1 MTPRQQQIV
10 KNVDKYRQDILDA
23 ERWIWQHPEV
33 GYTEWQTNA
42 YLLEKFRS
50 YGYEPVEAGDIPGFY
65 ADVDTGRPGPCLAI
79 MGELDA
85 LDIANHPESV
95 NGMTHCCGHNC
106 QCAEMV
112 GIAAALKEPGA
123 LDGLS
128 GKIRLMLVPAEEMIQ
143 LEFRKGL
150 IEKGIIKYLGGK
162 PEFMRRGYFD
172 GVDLSLMVHTDNNN
186 DYDFTCQDGFNGII
200 AKILTYKG
208 RSSHAGGSPE
218 DGINAQYAATLG
230 LDGCNALRETFRDE
244 DHIRFHPILKGVKSA
259 VNIIP
264 DEMRI
269 ESYTRG
275 KGLDAYVSA
284 NRKLN
289 RALAAGAVAMGAQ
302 LHICDMPGYATE
314 YHDHMF
320 MDLCQKC
327 CEDLSGK
334 EKVKFDHNAWSKG
347 SSDFGDL
354 TMVMPGVQFYANG
367 HTGLGHGIDFCV
379 ADPERACVN
388 PAKAELFIADALLSD
403 GAAKAKEILA
413 QYEPPFASIREYL
426 DFIDTLYMD
435 KDVITYTE
443 KGIEIEL
450 PNA

>member
-123 LDGLS
+123 LDGLC

-150 IEKGIIKYLGGK
+150 IDEGKIKYLGGK
-162 PEFMRRGYFD
+162 PEFRRRGYFD

>member
-50 YGYEPVEAGDIPGFY
+50 YRYEPVEAGDIPGFY
-65 ADVDTGRPGPCLAI
+65 VDIDTGRPGPCLAI

-123 LDGLS
+123 LDGLC

-150 IEKGIIKYLGGK
+150 IDEGKIKYLGGK

-388 PAKAELFIADALLSD
+388 PAKAELFIADALLTD
-403 GAAKAKEILA
+403 GAFKAKEILV
-413 QYEPPFASIREYL
+413 QYKPQFSSIREYL

-435 KDVITYTE
+435 KDVIKYTE

-450 PNA
+450 PND

>member
-65 ADVDTGRPGPCLAI
+65 VDIDTGRPGPCLAI

-123 LDGLS
+123 LDGLC

-150 IEKGIIKYLGGK
+150 IDEGKIKYLGGK

-403 GAAKAKEILA
+403 GA
-413 QYEPPFASIREYL
+413 
-426 DFIDTLYMD
+426 
-435 KDVITYTE
+435 
-443 KGIEIEL
+443 
-450 PNA
+450 

>member
-123 LDGLS
+123 LDGLC

-150 IEKGIIKYLGGK
+150 IDEGKIKYLGGK

-334 EKVKFDHNAWSKG
+334 GKVKFDHNAWSKG

>member
-1 MTPRQQQIV
+1 MTPIQEQIV

-23 ERWIWQHPEV
+23 ERWIWKHPEV
-33 GYTEWQTNA
+33 GYTEWQTHA

-50 YGYEPVEAGDIPGFY
+50 YGYDPIEAGNIPGFY
-65 ADVDTGRPGPCLAI
+65 VDLDTGRPGPCLAI

-85 LDIANHPESV
+85 LDIAAHPESV

-112 GIAAALKEPGA
+112 GIAAALSEPGA

-150 IEKGIIKYLGGK
+150 MEKGIIKYLGGK
-162 PEFMRRGYFD
+162 PEFMHRGYFD
-172 GVDLSLMVHTDNNN
+172 GVDLALMVHTDNNN

-218 DGINAQYAATLG
+218 DGINAQYAATVG
-230 LDGCNALRETFRDE
+230 LDGCNALRETFRDQ

-275 KGLDAYVSA
+275 KGTEAIVSA
-284 NRKLN
+284 NKKLN
-289 RALAAGAVAMGAQ
+289 RALAAGAVALGAQ

-314 YHDHMF
+314 YHDHAF

-334 EKVKFDHNAWSKG
+334 DKVKFDHSAWSTG

-379 ADPERACVN
+379 AEPERACVN

-403 GAAKAKEILA
+403 GAAKAKEIVA
-413 QYEPPFASIREYL
+413 NYKAPFSGIREYL
-426 DFIDTLYMD
+426 DFIDALYMD
-435 KDVITYTE
+435 QDVITYTE
-443 KGIEIEL
+443 KGIEIGL

>member
-65 ADVDTGRPGPCLAI
+65 VDIDTGRPGPCLAI

-112 GIAAALKEPGA
+112 GIAAALSEPGA
-123 LDGLS
+123 LDGLC

-150 IEKGIIKYLGGK
+150 IDEGKIKYLGGK

-275 KGLDAYVSA
+275 KGLYAYVSA

>member
-42 YLLEKFRS
+42 YLLEKFRF

-123 LDGLS
+123 LDGLC
-128 GKIRLMLVPAEEMIQ
+128 GRIRLLLVPAEEMIQ

-150 IEKGIIKYLGGK
+150 IDEGKIKYLGGK

>member
-1 MTPRQQQIV
+1 M
-10 KNVDKYRQDILDA
+10 
-23 ERWIWQHPEV
+23 
-33 GYTEWQTNA
+33 
-42 YLLEKFRS
+42 
-50 YGYEPVEAGDIPGFY
+50 EAGDIPGFY
-65 ADVDTGRPGPCLAI
+65 VDIDTGRPGPCLAI

-123 LDGLS
+123 LDGLC

-150 IEKGIIKYLGGK
+150 IDEGKIKYLGGK

-275 KGLDAYVSA
+275 KGLYAYVSA

>member
-10 KNVDKYRQDILDA
+10 NNVDKYRQDILDA

-123 LDGLS
+123 LDGLC

-150 IEKGIIKYLGGK
+150 IDEGKIKYLGGK

-289 RALAAGAVAMGAQ
+289 RALATGAVAMGAQ

>member
-123 LDGLS
+123 LDGLC

-143 LEFRKGL
+143 LEFRNGL
-150 IEKGIIKYLGGK
+150 IDEGKIKYLGGK
-162 PEFMRRGYFD
+162 TEFMRRGYFD

-230 LDGCNALRETFRDE
+230 LDGCNALRETFCDE

>member
-10 KNVDKYRQDILDA
+10 NNVDKYRQDILDA

-65 ADVDTGRPGPCLAI
+65 VDIDTGRPGPCLAI

-123 LDGLS
+123 LDGLC

-150 IEKGIIKYLGGK
+150 IDEGKIKYLGGK

-403 GAAKAKEILA
+403 GA
-413 QYEPPFASIREYL
+413 
-426 DFIDTLYMD
+426 
-435 KDVITYTE
+435 
-443 KGIEIEL
+443 
-450 PNA
+450 

>member
-10 KNVDKYRQDILDA
+10 KNVDKYREDILDA

-123 LDGLS
+123 LDGLC

-150 IEKGIIKYLGGK
+150 IDEGKIKYLGGK

-200 AKILTYKG
+200 AKIITYKG

-435 KDVITYTE
+435 KDVITYTG

>member
-1 MTPRQQQIV
+1 MTPRQEQIV

-23 ERWIWQHPEV
+23 ERWIWKHPEV

-50 YGYEPVEAGDIPGFY
+50 YGYDPVEAGDIPGFY
-65 ADVDTGRPGPCLAI
+65 VDIDTGRPGPCLAI

-112 GIAAALKEPGA
+112 GIAAALSEPGA

-128 GKIRLMLVPAEEMIQ
+128 GKIRLLLVPAEEMIQ

-150 IEKGIIKYLGGK
+150 IDEGKIQYLGGK

-172 GVDLSLMVHTDNNN
+172 GVDLALMVHTDNNN

-200 AKILTYKG
+200 AKIITYKG

-230 LDGCNALRETFRDE
+230 LDGCNALRETFRDQ
-244 DHIRFHPILKGVKSA
+244 DRIRFHPILKGVKSA

-275 KGLDAYVSA
+275 KGLDAYVNA

-334 EKVKFDHNAWSKG
+334 EKVKFDHNAWSTG

-388 PAKAELFIADALLSD
+388 PAKAELFIADALLTD

-413 QYEPPFASIREYL
+413 QYKPAFGSIREYL
-426 DFIDTLYMD
+426 DFIDSLYMD
-435 KDVITYTE
+435 KDVIKYTE

>member
-123 LDGLS
+123 LDGLC
-128 GKIRLMLVPAEEMIQ
+128 GRIRLMLVPAEEMIQ

-150 IEKGIIKYLGGK
+150 IDEGKIKYLGGK

-275 KGLDAYVSA
+275 KGLDAYVNA

-435 KDVITYTE
+435 KDVITYTG

>member
-123 LDGLS
+123 LDGLC

-150 IEKGIIKYLGGK
+150 IDEGKIKYLGGK

-230 LDGCNALRETFRDE
+230 LDGCNALREMFRDE

-302 LHICDMPGYATE
+302 LHICEMPGYATE

-320 MDLCQKC
+320 MNLCQKC

-450 PNA
+450 

>member
-112 GIAAALKEPGA
+112 GIAAALREPGA
-123 LDGLS
+123 LDGLC

-150 IEKGIIKYLGGK
+150 IDEGKIKYLGGK

-200 AKILTYKG
+200 AKIITYKG

>member
-10 KNVDKYRQDILDA
+10 NNVDKYRQDILDA

-123 LDGLS
+123 LDGLC

-150 IEKGIIKYLGGK
+150 IDEGKIKYLGGK

-367 HTGLGHGIDFCV
+367 HTGLGHGLDFCV

>member
-10 KNVDKYRQDILDA
+10 KNVDKYREDILDA

-50 YGYEPVEAGDIPGFY
+50 YRYEPVEAGDIPGFY
-65 ADVDTGRPGPCLAI
+65 VDIDTGRPGPCLAI

-123 LDGLS
+123 LDGLC

-150 IEKGIIKYLGGK
+150 IDEGKIKYLGGK

-200 AKILTYKG
+200 AKIITYKG

-403 GAAKAKEILA
+403 GAAKAKEIVA
-413 QYEPPFASIREYL
+413 QYKPAFASIREYL
-426 DFIDTLYMD
+426 DFIDSLYMD
-435 KDVITYTE
+435 KDVIKYTE

>member
-123 LDGLS
+123 LDGLC

-150 IEKGIIKYLGGK
+150 IDEGKIKYLGGK

-230 LDGCNALRETFRDE
+230 LDGCNALRETFCDE

-443 KGIEIEL
+443 KGIEIDL

>member
-23 ERWIWQHPEV
+23 ERWIWKHPEV

-50 YGYEPVEAGDIPGFY
+50 YRYEPVEAGDIPGFY
-65 ADVDTGRPGPCLAI
+65 VDIDTGRPGPCLAI

-123 LDGLS
+123 LDGLC

-150 IEKGIIKYLGGK
+150 IDEGKIKYLGGK

-200 AKILTYKG
+200 AKIITYKG

>member
-65 ADVDTGRPGPCLAI
+65 VDIDTGRPGPCLAI

-95 NGMTHCCGHNC
+95 NGMTHCCGHNY

-112 GIAAALKEPGA
+112 GIAAALSEPGA
-123 LDGLS
+123 LDGLC

-150 IEKGIIKYLGGK
+150 IDEGKIKYLGGK

>member
-123 LDGLS
+123 LDGLC

-150 IEKGIIKYLGGK
+150 IDEGKIKYLGGK

-413 QYEPPFASIREYL
+413 QYEPPFASICEYL

>member
-50 YGYEPVEAGDIPGFY
+50 YGHEPVEAGDSPGFY

-123 LDGLS
+123 LDGLC

-150 IEKGIIKYLGGK
+150 IDEGKIKYLGGK

>member
-10 KNVDKYRQDILDA
+10 NNVDKYRQDILDA

-123 LDGLS
+123 LDGLC
-128 GKIRLMLVPAEEMIQ
+128 GRIRLMLVPAEEMIQ

-150 IEKGIIKYLGGK
+150 IDEGKIKYLGGK

-413 QYEPPFASIREYL
+413 QYEPPFASIRDYL

>member
-10 KNVDKYRQDILDA
+10 NNVDKYRQDILDA

-65 ADVDTGRPGPCLAI
+65 VDIDTGRPGPCLAI

-123 LDGLS
+123 LDGLC

-150 IEKGIIKYLGGK
+150 IDEGKIKYLGGK

-200 AKILTYKG
+200 AKIITYKG

-388 PAKAELFIADALLSD
+388 PAKAELFIADALLTD
-403 GAAKAKEILA
+403 GAFKAKEILV
-413 QYEPPFASIREYL
+413 QYKPQFSSIRDYL

-435 KDVITYTE
+435 KDVIKYTE

>member
-65 ADVDTGRPGPCLAI
+65 VDIDTGRPGPCLAI

-123 LDGLS
+123 LDGLC

-150 IEKGIIKYLGGK
+150 IDEGKIKYLGGK

-200 AKILTYKG
+200 AKIITYKG

>member
-65 ADVDTGRPGPCLAI
+65 VDIDTGRPGPCLAI

-123 LDGLS
+123 LDGLC

-150 IEKGIIKYLGGK
+150 IDEGKIKYLGGK

>member
-150 IEKGIIKYLGGK
+150 IGKGIIKYLGGK

>member
-33 GYTEWQTNA
+33 GFTEWQTNA
-42 YLLEKFRS
+42 YLLERFRS

-123 LDGLS
+123 LDGLC

-150 IEKGIIKYLGGK
+150 IDEGKIKYLGGK

-230 LDGCNALRETFRDE
+230 LDGCNALRETFCDE

>member
-123 LDGLS
+123 LDGLC

-150 IEKGIIKYLGGK
+150 IDEGKIKYLGGK

-403 GAAKAKEILA
+403 DAAKAKEILA
-413 QYEPPFASIREYL
+413 QYKPQFASIREYL
-426 DFIDTLYMD
+426 DFIDTLSMD
-435 KDVITYTE
+435 KDVIHYTE

>member
-123 LDGLS
+123 LDGLC

-150 IEKGIIKYLGGK
+150 IDEGKIKYLGGK

-230 LDGCNALRETFRDE
+230 LDGCNALREMFRDE

-302 LHICDMPGYATE
+302 LHICEMPGYATE

-320 MDLCQKC
+320 MNLCQKC

-367 HTGLGHGIDFCV
+367 HTGLVHGIDFCV

>member
-1 MTPRQQQIV
+1 MTPRQEQIV

-23 ERWIWQHPEV
+23 ERWIWKHPEV
-33 GYTEWQTNA
+33 GYTEWQTHA

-50 YGYEPVEAGDIPGFY
+50 YGYDPIEAGNIPGFY
-65 ADVDTGRPGPCLAI
+65 VDLDTGRPGPCLAI

-85 LDIANHPESV
+85 LDIAAHPESV

-112 GIAAALKEPGA
+112 GIAAVVSEPGA

-128 GKIRLMLVPAEEMIQ
+128 GTIRLMLVPAEEMIQ

-150 IEKGIIKYLGGK
+150 MEKGIIKYLGGK
-162 PEFMRRGYFD
+162 PEFMHRGYFD
-172 GVDLSLMVHTDNNN
+172 GVDLALMVHTDNNN

-218 DGINAQYAATLG
+218 DGINAQYAATVG
-230 LDGCNALRETFRDE
+230 LDGCNALRETFRDQ

-275 KGLDAYVSA
+275 KGTEAIVSA
-284 NRKLN
+284 NKKLN
-289 RALAAGAVAMGAQ
+289 RALAAGAVALGAQ

-314 YHDHMF
+314 YHDHAF

-334 EKVKFDHNAWSKG
+334 DKVKFDHSAWSTG

-379 ADPERACVN
+379 AEPERACVN

-403 GAAKAKEILA
+403 GAAKAKEIVA
-413 QYEPPFASIREYL
+413 NYKAPFSGIREYL
-426 DFIDTLYMD
+426 DFIDALYMD
-435 KDVITYTE
+435 QDVIKYTE
-443 KGIEIEL
+443 KGIEIGL

>member
-1 MTPRQQQIV
+1 
-10 KNVDKYRQDILDA
+10 
-23 ERWIWQHPEV
+23 
-33 GYTEWQTNA
+33 
-42 YLLEKFRS
+42 
-50 YGYEPVEAGDIPGFY
+50 
-65 ADVDTGRPGPCLAI
+65 
-79 MGELDA
+79 
-85 LDIANHPESV
+85 
-95 NGMTHCCGHNC
+95 
-106 QCAEMV
+106 
-112 GIAAALKEPGA
+112 
-123 LDGLS
+123 
-128 GKIRLMLVPAEEMIQ
+128 
-143 LEFRKGL
+143 
-150 IEKGIIKYLGGK
+150 
-162 PEFMRRGYFD
+162 
-172 GVDLSLMVHTDNNN
+172 
-186 DYDFTCQDGFNGII
+186 
-200 AKILTYKG
+200 
-208 RSSHAGGSPE
+208 
-218 DGINAQYAATLG
+218 
-230 LDGCNALRETFRDE
+230 
-244 DHIRFHPILKGVKSA
+244 
-259 VNIIP
+259 
-264 DEMRI
+264 MRI

-379 ADPERACVN
+379 AEPERACVN

-413 QYEPPFASIREYL
+413 QYEPPFASIREYM

>member
-354 TMVMPGVQFYANG
+354 TMVMPGVQFYACG

>member
-65 ADVDTGRPGPCLAI
+65 VDIDTGRPGPCLAI

-123 LDGLS
+123 LDGLC

-150 IEKGIIKYLGGK
+150 IDEGKIKYLGGK

-275 KGLDAYVSA
+275 KGLYAYVSA

-347 SSDFGDL
+347 TSDLGDL

>member
-1 MTPRQQQIV
+1 MTPRQEQIV
-10 KNVDKYRQDILDA
+10 RNVEKYRQDILDA

-42 YLLEKFRS
+42 YLLDKFRS
-50 YGYEPVEAGDIPGFY
+50 YGYDPVEAGDIPGFY
-65 ADVDTGRPGPCLAI
+65 VDLDTGLPGPTLAI

-85 LDIANHPESV
+85 LDIAAHPESV
-95 NGMTHCCGHNC
+95 NGMAHCCGHNC

-112 GIAAALKEPGA
+112 GIAAALSEPGA
-123 LDGLS
+123 LDGLC
-128 GKIRLMLVPAEEMIQ
+128 GRIRLMLVPAEEMIQ

-150 IEKGIIKYLGGK
+150 IEQGKIKYLGGK
-162 PEFMRRGYFD
+162 TEFMHRGYFD
-172 GVDLSLMVHTDNNN
+172 GVDIALMVHQDNDN
-186 DYDFTCQDGFNGII
+186 DYDFTCQEGYNGII

-208 RSSHAGGSPE
+208 KSSHAGGSPH

-230 LDGCNALRETFRDE
+230 LDACNALRETFRDQ

-275 KGLDAYVSA
+275 KTMDAYVRA
-284 NRKLN
+284 NKRIN
-289 RALAAGAVAMGAQ
+289 RALAAGALAMGAQ
-302 LHICDMPGYATE
+302 LHICDMPGYAME
-314 YHDHMF
+314 FHDHAF
-320 MDLCQKC
+320 MDLCRQC

-334 EKVKFDHNAWSKG
+334 EKVKFDYNAWSTG

-367 HTGLGHGIDFCV
+367 HTGLGHGIDFRV

-388 PAKAELFIADALLSD
+388 PAKAELFIADALLSG
-403 GAAKAKEILA
+403 GAAKAKEIIA
-413 QYEPPFASIREYL
+413 AYRPEFGSIREYL
-426 DFIDTLYMD
+426 DFIDTLAMD
-435 KDVITYTE
+435 KDVIEYSE
-443 KGIEIEL
+443 KGIRIDL

>member
-50 YGYEPVEAGDIPGFY
+50 YRYEPVEAGDIPGFY
-65 ADVDTGRPGPCLAI
+65 VDIDTGRPGPCLAI

-123 LDGLS
+123 LDGLC

-150 IEKGIIKYLGGK
+150 IDEGKIKYLGGK

-275 KGLDAYVSA
+275 KGLDAYVNA

-403 GAAKAKEILA
+403 GAAKAKEIVA
-413 QYEPPFASIREYL
+413 QYKPAFASIREYL
-426 DFIDTLYMD
+426 DFIDSLYMD
-435 KDVITYTE
+435 KDVIKYTE

>member
-10 KNVDKYRQDILDA
+10 NNVDKYRQDILDA

-65 ADVDTGRPGPCLAI
+65 ADVDTGRPGSCLAI

-123 LDGLS
+123 LDGLC

-150 IEKGIIKYLGGK
+150 IDEGKIKYLGGK

-275 KGLDAYVSA
+275 KGLYAYVSA

>member
-123 LDGLS
+123 LDGLC

-150 IEKGIIKYLGGK
+150 IDEGKIKYLGGK

-388 PAKAELFIADALLSD
+388 PAKAELFIADALLTD

-435 KDVITYTE
+435 KDVITYTG